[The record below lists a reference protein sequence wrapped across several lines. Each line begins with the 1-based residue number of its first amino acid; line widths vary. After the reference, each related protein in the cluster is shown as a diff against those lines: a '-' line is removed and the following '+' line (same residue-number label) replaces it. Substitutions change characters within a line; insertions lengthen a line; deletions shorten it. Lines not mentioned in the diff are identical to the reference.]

1 MICKWAPKF
10 FFFFFF
16 DRKKKEGGEEEE
28 IHLKILYHG

>member
-1 MICKWAPKF
+1 MICKWAPK